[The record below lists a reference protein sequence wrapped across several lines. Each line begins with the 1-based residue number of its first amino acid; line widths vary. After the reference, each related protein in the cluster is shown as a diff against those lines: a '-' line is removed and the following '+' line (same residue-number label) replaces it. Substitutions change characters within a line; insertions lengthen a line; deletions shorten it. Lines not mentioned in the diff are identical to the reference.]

1 MVARRGY
8 NHCTRGFMALLR
20 PWTTDVNVQG
30 RHRPTIAVV
39 QGLHACV
46 YYACHNSPRASM
58 FYIAH
63 VTYKSV
69 FFLLVFPSY
78 TYFVCD
84 ERSHARV
91 SCTGHAGRNEY
102 QPGPEGGQWRRGTV
116 FILVFVY
123 ISVDLAAVP

>member
-1 MVARRGY
+1 
-8 NHCTRGFMALLR
+8 MALLR

-102 QPGPEGGQWRRGTV
+102 QPAPEGLGRASMAADGEP
-116 FILVFVY
+116 FILGYFVY
-123 ISVDLAAVP
+123 NCLLYFYCYERNHA